1 MDFTAIDFET
11 ACSNFTS
18 LCSMGICVVEDNEIV
33 HQEEIL
39 IKPVPFEFKEYNIKI
54 HGITP
59 EAVMFKPTFDKY
71 WDYIRPYLH
80 GKTVIAHNTSF
91 DITALCATL
100 DMFGI
105 EYPTCD
111 YLCTVKL
118 SQKAYPELRS
128 HKLNNLCEA
137 LGISFSHHHAYDD
150 AYACARVLL
159 RILEDYSLNDKY
171 ELAEC
176 FETELGHLYPDCKFN
191 TTKNKKRS
199 RRITNRKIDT
209 SGIR

>member
-1 MDFTAIDFET
+1 MNFVAIDFET
-11 ACSNFTS
+11 ASSNYTS
-18 LCSMGICVVEDNEIV
+18 LCSMGICVVENNKITEQKEIF
-33 HQEEIL
+33 

-59 EAVMFKPTFDKY
+59 DAVMYKPNFGQY
-71 WDYIRPYLH
+71 WEQIRPYLE

-100 DMFGI
+100 DYFKI
-105 EYPTCD
+105 PYPVCD
-111 YLCTVKL
+111 YMCTVKL
-118 SQKAYPELRS
+118 SQKAYPELKS
-128 HKLNNLCEA
+128 HKLNNLCNA

-159 RILEDYSLNDKY
+159 RILEDYSLESPE

-176 FETELGHLYPDCKFN
+176 FEVSIGHLYPNC
-191 TTKNKKRS
+191 
-199 RRITNRKIDT
+199 KIDT
-209 SGIR
+209 SQKKRSKQASIDKNKKHSYID